1 MSVKRAIFVALFNR
15 LADPAAVVDLAIRA
29 EERGWDG
36 FFVWDHISYRP
47 PVREVADPW
56 VTLAAIA
63 ARTQRIVLGPLVT
76 PLPRRRTH
84 QLARET
90 VTLDH
95 LSRGR
100 LVLGVGSG
108 SPRGGEFEPSRF
120 GEEGDMRRRAEMLD
134 EGLEQLQAYWAG
146 GFEPQPVQRPRIPI
160 WVAAE
165 WPPRRKPLVRALRYD
180 GLFPVQVPG
189 PGAFGELAAEVRERR
204 GDDRPFELVVTYE
217 PGADL
222 GPWAAA
228 GATWLLAEFGSDP
241 DPDAVRREI
250 DSL

>member
-15 LADPAAVVDLAIRA
+15 LADPAVVVELAIRA

-36 FFVWDHISYRP
+36 FFVWDHIFYRP

-56 VTLAAIA
+56 VTMAAIA
-63 ARTQRIVLGPLVT
+63 ARTQRILLGPLVT

-108 SPRGGEFEPSRF
+108 SPRGGEFDPSRF

-146 GFEPQPVQRPRIPI
+146 EFEPRPVQEPRIPI

-165 WPPRRKPLVRALRYD
+165 WPPRPKPMARALRYD

-189 PGAFGELAAEVRERR
+189 PEAFAEMAAEVRERR
-204 GDDRPFELVVTYE
+204 DVDRPFELVVTYD

-222 GPWAAA
+222 APWAAA